1 MKLQTKNN
9 RYIVEEIILG
19 KLSKSDKATLKTAL
33 AFFVVTLIAAFFESR
48 VRHFLIMMLLIFVV
62 VSTSIWLLDSYLLL
76 RKYLSFRAI
85 YVVES
90 VLYLGSVFLL
100 GSVLE
105 IKYLLIALL
114 AGSVTFLFVGA
125 VLSDYT
131 MSRLMILVT

>member
-114 AGSVTFLFVGA
+114 AGSVAFFIRRG
-125 VLSDYT
+125 S
-131 MSRLMILVT
+131 IE